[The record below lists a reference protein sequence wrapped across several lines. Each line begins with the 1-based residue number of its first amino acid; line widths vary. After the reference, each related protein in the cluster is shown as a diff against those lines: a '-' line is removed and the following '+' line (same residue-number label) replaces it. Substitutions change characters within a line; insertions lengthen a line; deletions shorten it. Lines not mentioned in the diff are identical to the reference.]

1 MKNEETIKE
10 AANRKAKDYLYRRI
24 KALCHNM
31 EHSRYKNATEI
42 IDLLRKIAQSTEDAH
57 LLYFEED

>member
-24 KALCHNM
+24 KALCYNM
-31 EHSRYKNATEI
+31 EYSRYKNATEI
-42 IDLLRKIAQSTEDAH
+42 IDLLIEIAQSTEDAH
-57 LLYFEED
+57 LLSLED